1 VVRVGTED
9 KKDRDASIITRL
21 IADSIVFVFGL
32 LVIVPV
38 FGAIAGALVG
48 LSVAYGEPMLG
59 FVAWLLMLVLATYV
73 IYRMYKHVREDP
85 KKQIRPIVREIRRF
99 TEDLRELWGE
109 DSG

>member
-1 VVRVGTED
+1 MGTKN
-9 KKDRDASIITRL
+9 KKDGEDASIITRL
-21 IADSIVFVFGL
+21 IADSMAFLFGL

-59 FVAWLLMLVLATYV
+59 FVAWLLVLALATYV

-85 KKQIRPIVREIRRF
+85 KEQIRPIVREIRRF
-99 TEDLRELWGE
+99 SDDLRELWG
-109 DSG
+109 DGDA

>member
-1 VVRVGTED
+1 VGTKN
-9 KKDRDASIITRL
+9 KKDGEDASIITRL
-21 IADSIVFVFGL
+21 IADSMAFLFGL

-59 FVAWLLMLVLATYV
+59 FVAWLLVLALATYV

-85 KKQIRPIVREIRRF
+85 KEQIRPIVREIRRF
-99 TEDLRELWGE
+99 SDDLRELWG
-109 DSG
+109 DGDA